1 MNVIGFGNLGFSPGF
16 IAGFIVEERFLDLG
30 CIKAL
35 RFKRLMLRSL
45 LSKIAL
51 RRLKFE
57 ARSSFLVYIL
67 YATLYNEE
75 SVYGLI
81 EINKIV
87 TRTPKEQDIG
97 LIFDVS
103 LSNTD
108 SDKKEML
115 EYSIRSDGTCTINV
129 SDAQMVD
136 NMGRVM
142 GGDFGFIEAGVSD
155 TVSLIWPTVSLYN
168 RVGICPIVIIS
179 TNAKNDEFHFKQL
192 IKFDTRFDIIDP
204 EGHTFKKHK
213 NYKDCKN
220 WDKDYLK
227 NCTPVN
233 CEERYFGLR
242 SFYNETSEK
251 CVEVARCAD
260 AYEFYDH
267 FTNECI
273 DTRFVISESDLKNIR
288 EGKYDNNVLNLK
300 PHNRGYKRK
309 YFQMIDAK
317 TLVSYSLISPVSLLA
332 AWLSWLKRLSSK
344 QEIETSKTIF
354 DEPSNM
360 KNTFSNFFGHD
371 FYKRAALR
379 PQKVMN
385 KEEEWIY
392 PKVEAHERD
401 RPPWMKGLDDGLLIV
416 FATVTIYVLICFAI
430 FLVVTWLSRR
440 PCREADGHIRSV
452 IPTPVSSDT
461 NLYTPSSILSQ
472 R

>member
-1 MNVIGFGNLGFSPGF
+1 MACVI
-16 IAGFIVEERFLDLG
+16 
-30 CIKAL
+30 
-35 RFKRLMLRSL
+35 
-45 LSKIAL
+45 
-51 RRLKFE
+51 
-57 ARSSFLVYIL
+57 
-67 YATLYNEE
+67 E

-129 SDAQMVD
+129 SSAQMVD

-142 GGDFGFIEAGVSD
+142 GGDFGFIEAGASD

-179 TNAKNDEFHFKQL
+179 TNARNDEFHLKQL

-213 NYKDCKN
+213 NYKDCRN

-227 NCTPVN
+227 NCAPVN

-242 SFYNETSEK
+242 SFYNETAEK
-251 CVEVARCAD
+251 CVEIARCAD
-260 AYEFYDH
+260 AYEVFYDH

-300 PHNRGYKRK
+300 PQNKGYK
-309 YFQMIDAK
+309 
-317 TLVSYSLISPVSLLA
+317 
-332 AWLSWLKRLSSK
+332 
-344 QEIETSKTIF
+344 ETSKTIF
-354 DEPSNM
+354 EEPSDM

-379 PQKVMN
+379 PQKAMN

-392 PKVEAHERD
+392 PKLEAHERD
-401 RPPWMKGLDDGLLIV
+401 RPPWMKGLGDGLLIV

-440 PCREADGHIRSV
+440 PCREADGRIRSV